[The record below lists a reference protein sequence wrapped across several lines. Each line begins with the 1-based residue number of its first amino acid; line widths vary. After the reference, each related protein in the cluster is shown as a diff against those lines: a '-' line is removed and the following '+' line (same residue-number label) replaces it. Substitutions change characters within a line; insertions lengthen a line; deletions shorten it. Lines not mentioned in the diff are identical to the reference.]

1 MKSILQTEKEC
12 YICHAQVGLED
23 HHIFFG
29 NGLRPKSERM
39 GFKCFLCQYHHR
51 DSKGGVHG
59 NRKLDLKLKRECQQ
73 KFEESHSHEEFMR
86 IIKRNYLEMEDEQ
99 EWQQKRQK

>member
-29 NGLRPKSERM
+29 VGLRPISERN
-39 GFKCFLCQYHHR
+39 GFKCWLCQLHHR
-51 DSKGGVHG
+51 DGKYGVHG
-59 NRKLDLKLKRECQQ
+59 NRQIDLMLKRVCQ
-73 KFEESHSHEEFMR
+73 EEYEKTHSRQEWMKL
-86 IIKRNYLEMEDEQ
+86 IKRNYL
-99 EWQQKRQK
+99 